1 MNKSIHIALIEDHPE
16 FREAVELAVE
26 DEPGLKLAVTFGTA
40 ERAIDYF
47 EANRGSNPDIL
58 LLDLSLPG
66 MSGLTAIRRL
76 KSLAPEMQIIVLT
89 QSDREQDVI
98 QSISSGASGYL
109 LKSATVEQ
117 ICASIRTVNAGG
129 APLEPSI
136 AKYIIDTLKS
146 TTSWSRGNSPLSPRE
161 MDVLQ
166 LIAKGKVKKEIAS
179 ELGIGTETVIT
190 HVKHIYEKLDATNA
204 PAAVAKAFGI
214 GILPG

>member
-1 MNKSIHIALIEDHPE
+1 MNQSISIAVIEDHPE
-16 FREAVELAVE
+16 FRETIELALE
-26 DEPGLKLAVTFGTA
+26 DEPGLKLDVSFGTA

-47 EANRGSNPDIL
+47 EGNRDSNPDIM

-66 MSGLTAIRRL
+66 MSGLTAIPRL
-76 KSLAPEMQIIVLT
+76 KSLVPGTQVIVLT

-98 QSISSGASGYL
+98 RAISSCASGYL

-117 ICASIRTVNAGG
+117 ICASIRTVIAGG

-136 AKYIIDTLKS
+136 AKYIINTLKAKS
-146 TTSWSRGNSPLSPRE
+146 PVCQGNSLLSPRE

-166 LIAKGKVKKEIAS
+166 LIAEGKVKKEIA
-179 ELGIGTETVIT
+179 EDLGIGTETVIT
-190 HVKHIYEKLDATNA
+190 HVKHIYKKLDATNA